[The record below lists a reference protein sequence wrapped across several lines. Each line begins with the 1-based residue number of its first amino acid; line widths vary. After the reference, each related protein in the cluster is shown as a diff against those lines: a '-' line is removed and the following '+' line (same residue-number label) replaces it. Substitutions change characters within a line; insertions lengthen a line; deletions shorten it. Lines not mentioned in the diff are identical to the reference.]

1 MRGRAHGLERLLEVA
16 APERLEAE
24 PHEVDVRAGHAPYSL
39 RIATHRYETHLS
51 WTGSTGL
58 GWDHYDREHSV
69 TAPPAEQEVR
79 VTTGESKGDP
89 SVLNPEQ
96 LLLMAASSCQL
107 LWFLHL
113 AAKARID
120 VVAYD
125 DEAVA
130 LMPEDVEPVRITEVT
145 LRPRIA
151 VAGDASEERVRT
163 LVETAHEHC
172 FVANSLTCAMSIEPT
187 VERR

>member
-1 MRGRAHGLERLLEVA
+1 MPRSLTGRRQ
-16 APERLEAE
+16 RSRST
-24 PHEVDVRAGHAPYSL
+24 RAYSA
-39 RIATHRYETHLS
+39 RITTHRYETRLR

-58 GWDHYDREHSV
+58 GWDHYDRTHSV

-89 SVLNPEQ
+89 AILNPEQ
-96 LLLMAASSCQL
+96 LLVMAASSCQM

-120 VVAYD
+120 VVGYED
-125 DEAVA
+125 DALA
-130 LMPEDVEPVRITEVT
+130 LMPDDAEPVRITEIT
-145 LRPRIA
+145 LRPRIT
-151 VAGDASEERVRT
+151 VSGDASDERIHK
-163 LVETAHEHC
+163 LVHRAHDYC
-172 FVANSLTCAMSIEPT
+172 FISNSLNSALAIEPT